1 MSFLEKIKPHLL
13 SDDILIQQTV
23 LHALHEY
30 PNVPEEWTVELLME
44 AFRNEKKQSNI
55 LMYIENQTI
64 NEEALNILIDNIPK
78 MNETK
83 RHLALNLLSN
93 FDTSLAFTYKEQLE
107 KYIPKQTWEIYEIIE
122 NGSEEDVYSMY
133 GKVLNKLDQSSSR
146 GSDFYQAA
154 KKLSECIVKKGWVTK
169 EEIDIVLSEEAND
182 DWFSSNGIMN
192 VYMAGLLNLEKHIPL
207 FASLLTRDDD
217 FLLEEVSAALVRFQS
232 DQVVKEVAPYV
243 REPESVIYAASILG
257 NIKTDLA
264 LQELRKAYRETD
276 ELDEQEPIIEALS
289 YHFSKEA
296 LPEMNAHME
305 YEYEYSLIEIEQ
317 VAYSFYTI
325 VGEKHPDLLEWKRVA
340 MGNEMQ
346 FQNTMMEP
354 APVRNENKVG
364 RNDPC
369 PCGSGK
375 KYKKCCG
382 K

>member
-1 MSFLEKIKPHLL
+1 MTFLEKIKPHLL

-30 PNVPEEWTVELLME
+30 PNVPEEWTVELLKE
-44 AFRNEKKQSNI
+44 AFRNETKQSDI

-78 MNETK
+78 MNEDK
-83 RHLALNLLSN
+83 RRQALNLLN
-93 FDTSLAFTYKEQLE
+93 NIDISLAFTYKEQLE
-107 KYIPKQTWEIYEIIE
+107 KYIPKQTREIFEAIE

-133 GKVLNKLDQSSSR
+133 GKILNKLDQSSSR
-146 GSDFYQAA
+146 GYDFYQAA
-154 KKLSECIVKKGWVTK
+154 KKLSECIVKKGWVTEK
-169 EEIDIVLSEEAND
+169 EIDIVLSEENND

-207 FASLLTRDDD
+207 FASFLTRDDD
-217 FLLEEVSAALVRFQS
+217 FLLEVVSAALVRFQS

-243 REPESVIYAASILG
+243 REPESAIYAASILG

-264 LQELRKAYRETD
+264 LEELRKAYRETD

-289 YHFSKEA
+289 HHFSKEA
-296 LPEMNAHME
+296 LPEFNAHME
-305 YEYEYSLIEIEQ
+305 YEYEYSLIDIEQ

-325 VGEKHPDLLEWKRVA
+325 VGVKHPDLWEWKSVA
-340 MGNEMQ
+340 MGKEMQ
-346 FQNTMMEP
+346 FQNTMKEP
-354 APVRNENKVG
+354 VPIRNENKVG